1 MSRNSVNTNA
11 KYSLDESG
19 CFVIENYNETKPFS
33 NFFPGIAGLWGIPM
47 WAFYVNRGQ
56 GIASFG
62 VHSKDKAILEFQ
74 PANKA
79 YRVTSL
85 NGFRTFLKLKS
96 GGKTIVYEPFQL
108 PSLISHK
115 IKQTMKMTSHD
126 LTLEEVN
133 ATLGLKITVN
143 YFTLAQE
150 PLAAL
155 VRRVTVTNLSKQKK
169 DIRMIDGLPAVTPYG
184 LNDWVAKHMCRTV
197 EAWIKVRRI
206 KEKTPYFHLNVE
218 VNDTPQVK
226 HIREGNFY
234 FSFEEGGAKLSD
246 VIVEAACVFGNSLDF
261 RVPEVFVDSAKFS
274 VPPVQQTSNRTP
286 CAMSF
291 TSFKLGAKQAKPF
304 VSMAGFAYNQDQ
316 VQKFAAKA
324 LEQGFTDK
332 KAQENKD
339 VVGSVKDFAFTKSS
353 SKEFDM
359 YCGQTFLDN
368 VMRGGLPV
376 SLQTE
381 EGKVALNVYSRKHG
395 DLERD
400 YNFFTLAPTYF
411 SQGNGNYRD
420 VNQNRRNDVWFN
432 TDVKES
438 GIVSFL
444 SLIQADG
451 YNPLVVKGLTFV
463 AHDEAKLQKFLDTEV
478 PPNSRSQVE
487 DFLKKGFQ
495 PGDLLN
501 FISTEDIKLKSSLKD
516 FLGKVL
522 NVCHKHESADHG
534 EGFWADHWT
543 YNIDLLESF
552 TAVYPEK
559 LRALLWEE
567 KPFHFY
573 HNSHY
578 TLPRNER
585 YILTKSG
592 VRQYHSVLHD
602 AKGTKADQHGN
613 KLRIRNGDGDVYH
626 THLMG
631 KLLCLAA
638 NKVSSLDPSGI
649 GIEMEADKPNWYDA
663 LNGLPGLLG
672 SSINETFELK
682 RLALFLQKT
691 LDEIQAKA
699 DTKVLVFNEL
709 HIFITRLI
717 HTLATEKDALN
728 YWQKSNDLKE
738 HYRYRVR
745 QGIDGEE
752 QPLTVS
758 EIRKF
763 LQLVVERMDRGVAA
777 AKTRSGHIPTY
788 LYHEVVEHERLEK
801 THTDGPAHIKPL
813 KFRRHDLPLFLEG
826 FVHALRA
833 AAGTAE
839 ARKIYEAVRK
849 SPLFD
854 TKLKMYKVNT
864 DLSGETEEIGRTRI
878 FPAGWLENESI
889 WLHMEYKFLLELL
902 RNGLYEEYFENFQAT
917 LVPFLKPKTY
927 GRSILENCSFIV
939 SSAHED
945 KALHGQGFVA
955 RLSGSTA
962 ELLHLWLWMNVGQ
975 RPFSLDAGGKLCA
988 TLQPVLPGWLF
999 TKKSSGNIP
1008 KDCYAFRFL
1017 GNTLVVYHNPKR
1029 EDTFGKNACRVQK
1042 IFLSYSEKS
1051 APVTLSSSV
1060 ISAPH
1065 SYDLRDH
1072 KIQRIDVELG

>member
-1 MSRNSVNTNA
+1 MSLNSVNTNA

-19 CFVIENYNETKPFS
+19 CFVIENYNETKAFS
-33 NFFPGIAGLWGIPM
+33 NFFPGIAGFWGIPM
-47 WAFYVNRGQ
+47 WAFYVYRVQ

-62 VHSKDKAILEFQ
+62 VHSKDKAMLEFQ

-96 GGKTIVYEPFQL
+96 GGKTHSYEPFQM
-108 PSLISHK
+108 PSLSPYK
-115 IKQTMKMTSHD
+115 ARQKMMMASHD
-126 LTLEEVN
+126 LTLEEIN
-133 ATLGLKITVN
+133 STLGIKITVN

-169 DIRMIDGLPAVTPYG
+169 DIQMVDGLPAVTPYG
-184 LNDWVAKHMCRTV
+184 LNDWMSKHMSRTV

-218 VNDTPQVK
+218 VADTPQVK
-226 HIREGNFY
+226 HIKEGNFY
-234 FSFEEGGAKLSD
+234 FSFEEGSAKLFD
-246 VIVEAACVFGNSLDF
+246 IIVENACVFGNSQDF
-261 RVPEVFVDSAKFS
+261 RVPEAFIQNAKFS
-274 VPPVQQTSNRTP
+274 VPSIQQTSNRTP

-291 TSFKLGAKQAKPF
+291 ASFKLGAKQSKSF
-304 VSMAGFAYNQDQ
+304 VSMAGFAYNQEQ
-316 VQKFAAKA
+316 LQKFSAKA
-324 LEQGFTDK
+324 LEPGFADK
-332 KAQENKD
+332 KARENKEAVD
-339 VVGSVKDFAFTKSS
+339 SVKNFAFTKSS

-368 VMRGGLPV
+368 VLRGGLPV

-400 YNFFTLAPTYF
+400 YNFFTLAPTYY

-438 GIVSFL
+438 NIVSFL

-451 YNPLVVKGLTFV
+451 YNPLVIKGLTF
-463 AHDEAKLQKFLDTEV
+463 ATHDEEKLQKFLDSEV
-478 PPNSRSQVE
+478 PPNSRAQIK
-487 DFLKKGFQ
+487 DILKKGFQ
-495 PGDLLN
+495 PGDLLS
-501 FISTEDIKLKSSLKD
+501 FIINEDIKLKTSLKD

-522 NVCHKHESADHG
+522 NICHKHESADHG

-543 YNIDLLESF
+543 YNTDLLESF
-552 TAVYPEK
+552 VAVYPEK
-559 LRALLWEE
+559 LRALLLEE

-573 HNSHY
+573 HNSYY
-578 TLPRNER
+578 TLPRSER

-592 VRQYHSVLHD
+592 VRQYHSVHHD
-602 AKGTKADQHGN
+602 VKGTRAEEHGN
-613 KLRIRNGDGDVYH
+613 KLRTRNGGGEIYH
-626 THLMG
+626 IHLTG

-649 GIEMEADKPNWYDA
+649 GVEMEADKPNWYDA

-682 RLALFLQKT
+682 RLALFLLKI
-691 LDEIQAKA
+691 LDDIQVK
-699 DTKVLVFNEL
+699 DETKVFVFNEL

-717 HTLATEKDALN
+717 HTLETENDALN

-738 HYRYRVR
+738 HYRCRIR

-752 QPLTVS
+752 QALTVS

-763 LQLVVERMDRGVAA
+763 LQLIVERTDKGVAA
-777 AKTRSGHIPTY
+777 AKTKSGHIPTY
-788 LYHEVVEHERLEK
+788 FYHEVVEHERLDK
-801 THTDGPAHIKPL
+801 THTDGSVHVKPA
-813 KFRRHDLPLFLEG
+813 KFKRHDLPLFLEG

-833 AAGTAE
+833 AASAQE
-839 ARKIYEAVRK
+839 AKKIYEAVRK

-854 TKLKMYKVNT
+854 EKLKMYKVNA

-878 FPAGWLENESI
+878 FPVGWLENESV

-902 RNGLYEEYFENFQAT
+902 RNGLYEEYFANFQAV
-917 LVPFLKPKTY
+917 LIPFLKPQTY
-927 GRSILENCSFIV
+927 GRSILENSSFIV

-945 KALHGQGFVA
+945 KSLHGQGFVA

-962 ELLHLWLWMNVGQ
+962 EFLHMWLWMNVGQ
-975 RPFSLDAGGKLCA
+975 RPFSLDAAEKLSVSF
-988 TLQPVLPGWLF
+988 QPVLPGRLF

-1008 KDCYAFRFL
+1008 KDSYAFHFL
-1017 GNTLVVYHNPKR
+1017 GNTLIVYHNPKR
-1029 EDTFGKNACRVQK
+1029 KDTFGKNAVRAQK
-1042 IFLSYSEKS
+1042 IILSYSEKS
-1051 APVTLSSSV
+1051 APVTLQSTV
-1060 ISAPH
+1060 ISAPY

-1072 KIQRIDVELG
+1072 KIHRVDIELG